1 MTTIDKLENVVALLK
16 NGDLT
21 CLTNEIIKMIN
32 NEALRILA
40 TKDSH
45 LQKDIIIMNLI
56 ILISNILYNNTDK
69 DVLPLEDGVFDLLYE
84 EYKKYNP
91 DYQVGAPPIQFKSS
105 NEYRMEQQKK
115 TVVPGI
121 VYYDTEE
128 TKDFLFK
135 EELYKWKPLTTND
148 FITSGIIYDT
158 SARNT
163 VRDTAHDYPE
173 LVGTLDKCKFIL
185 SSEAE
190 ERGVL
195 NDSNVKILERDFFA
209 KHLRDG
215 IIRPDQK
222 FGMVLELKYDGIS
235 VETTIAGNRILSA
248 RTRGDANADLASD
261 ITHILKN
268 YRFPDASNINPNDI
282 FGMKWEAI
290 ITYDNLWRYNQVR
303 GKEYKN
309 PRTAVS
315 SIFSSLDGEDFVDY
329 ITLVPLATS
338 LDDIDRITE
347 IAFMNTY
354 YAKDEYLRYAVI
366 YGDYKECL
374 FQIKKFVEEAEFMRN
389 KLNFLYDGVV
399 VSYLD
404 DDIRQKLGRQNSVNL
419 YSMAVKF
426 NALSKQTK
434 FLGYSYSVGQ
444 DGSITPMIHFNP
456 VEFLGT
462 IHDKAPGHSYER
474 FKQLSLREGDIITV
488 TYVND
493 VICYVTKDESINAY
507 NSNPVIPFIDK
518 CPSCGSPLEISKTGK
533 TVFCKNLGCPD
544 RNISRMVGMLKKLN
558 LRDFAEESLS
568 KVGIF
573 SFKELMELKQSDISY
588 LGDINSKKLIDQLN
602 KLKTDP
608 IYDYKILG
616 SLGFTGLAI
625 EKWKLILSK
634 YTLGELLSMDYD
646 QLRSILT
653 QIKGI
658 GQNTVDTIISEMDF
672 YRKDLDY
679 IMSMDNI
686 MISKN
691 AGFNGKIIRC
701 TGFRDKELMKALTD
715 LGHDASDGNVTK
727 ATDILL
733 IPHQGFTSSKTSRCG
748 ENTLIVPVDEFRAN
762 MNRYLA
768 M

>member
-1 MTTIDKLENVVALLK
+1 MLCN
-16 NGDLT
+16 
-21 CLTNEIIKMIN
+21 
-32 NEALRILA
+32 
-40 TKDSH
+40 
-45 LQKDIIIMNLI
+45 
-56 ILISNILYNNTDK
+56 
-69 DVLPLEDGVFDLLYE
+69 
-84 EYKKYNP
+84 
-91 DYQVGAPPIQFKSS
+91 
-105 NEYRMEQQKK
+105 
-115 TVVPGI
+115 
-121 VYYDTEE
+121 
-128 TKDFLFK
+128 
-135 EELYKWKPLTTND
+135 
-148 FITSGIIYDT
+148 
-158 SARNT
+158 
-163 VRDTAHDYPE
+163 
-173 LVGTLDKCKFIL
+173 
-185 SSEAE
+185 EAE

-195 NDSNVKILERDFFA
+195 DDPNINVFERDFFA

-215 IIRPDQK
+215 IISPNQK

-235 VETTIAGNRILSA
+235 VETTTSNRILSA

-268 YRFPDASNINPNDI
+268 YRFPNASNINPDDV

-290 ITYDNLWRYNQVR
+290 ITYDNLWRYNLAR
-303 GKEYKN
+303 GKDYKN
-309 PRTAVS
+309 CRTAIS

-338 LDDIDRITE
+338 LEDVDRLTE

-354 YAKDEYLRYAVI
+354 YTKGEYLRYAVI
-366 YGDYKECL
+366 YGDYKENL
-374 FQIKKFVEEAEFMRN
+374 FQIKKFVEEAQFMRSS
-389 KLNFLYDGVV
+389 LPFMYDGVV

-419 YSMAVKF
+419 YSMAIKF

-474 FKQLSLREGDIITV
+474 FKQLSLKEGDIITV

-493 VICYVTKDESINAY
+493 VICYVTKDESLNV
-507 NSNPVIPFIDK
+507 NNPNPVIQFIDK

-533 TVFCKNLGCPD
+533 TVFCKNMTCPA

-558 LRDFAEESLS
+558 LRDFAEESLT
-568 KVGIF
+568 KLGIF
-573 SFKELMELKQSDISY
+573 SFKELMELKQSDISF

-602 KLKTDP
+602 ELKTNP

-634 YTLGELLSMDYD
+634 YTLQELLSMDND

-658 GQNTVDTIISEMDF
+658 GQNTVDTIISEMEF
-672 YRKDLDY
+672 YKPDLDY
-679 IMSMDNI
+679 IMSMGNI

-691 AGFNGKIIRC
+691 AGFNGKIIRF
-701 TGFRDKELMKALTD
+701 TGFRDKDLVKALTD

-733 IPHQGFTSSKTSRCG
+733 IPYQGFTSSKTSRCG
-748 ENTLIVPVDEFRAN
+748 EDTLIVPVDEFRTN
-762 MNRYLA
+762 MNKYLA
-768 M
+768 I